1 MLLDVLEK
9 KRQFSREDNAW
20 PQYEHLA
27 DWLVEI
33 GCLID
38 VKQAGI
44 TKEYLQLVDYSF
56 RYMRKELIVGYSWAA
71 FKVWRARFGE
81 LKIEN
86 QNLIRKYVASAFYG
100 AADVNEIVSSA

>member
-1 MLLDVLEK
+1 
-9 KRQFSREDNAW
+9 
-20 PQYEHLA
+20 LA

-44 TKEYLQLVDYSF
+44 SEEYLRLVDYSF
-56 RYMRKELIVGYSWAA
+56 RYMQKELIVGYSWAA
-71 FKVWRARFGE
+71 FQVWRARFCE

-86 QNLIRKYVASAFYG
+86 QNLIREY
-100 AADVNEIVSSA
+100 AAKNFPVGGDIAEVVNSV